1 MSNAKFLVSD
11 LPRTADNLFSLEFF
25 VRNINQIQDDK
36 MLFHKQPG
44 RWDSLNEATTTTDWH
59 YLIQTRLA
67 TLKHLVT
74 LPQPTAFRDS
84 FRTVDS
90 IWREIHDA
98 YCEEYPDCVD
108 ALLAM
113 VPTPRK
119 APEFERVEYSA
130 ENYREV
136 YSAQFMEV
144 QKQIDA
150 YWQMCE
156 LEYFLRRDENGILPE
171 PRADSDYFWDHMW
184 SSVEELSYR
193 LMDAMIHTRISGGTN
208 DVLQRYGRDVSMQHI
223 TDMWQHQQSYSAHR
237 VWLHL
242 GKSK

>member
-1 MSNAKFLVSD
+1 MSNAKFLISD
-11 LPRTADNLFSLEFF
+11 LPRTADVLFSLEFF

-44 RWDSLNEATTTTDWH
+44 RWDSLNEATTTSDWH

-84 FRTVDS
+84 FRQCD
-90 IWREIHDA
+90 IRWREIHDA
-98 YCEEYPDCVD
+98 YCDEYPDRVD

-113 VPTPRK
+113 VPTPAI
-119 APEFERVEYSA
+119 APAFQNVEYTP

-136 YSAQFMEV
+136 YCAQFMEV

-156 LEYFLRRDENGILPE
+156 FEYFLIGSTEGFLPT
-171 PRADSDYFWDHMW
+171 PRSDSDYPYERLW
-184 SSVEELSYR
+184 SSVQKLSYR
-193 LMDAMIHTRISGGTN
+193 LMDTMVDSRISGGVN

-223 TDMWQHQQSYSAHR
+223 VGMWKHLNRWTAYS
-237 VWLHL
+237 VVPHL
-242 GKSK
+242 EKRQ